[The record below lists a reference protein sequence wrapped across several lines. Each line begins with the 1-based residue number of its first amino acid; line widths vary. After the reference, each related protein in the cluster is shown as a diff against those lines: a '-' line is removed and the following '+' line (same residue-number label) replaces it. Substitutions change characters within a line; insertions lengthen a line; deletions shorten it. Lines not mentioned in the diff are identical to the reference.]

1 MLAQAGGEF
10 GELGP
15 AVAFL
20 VSTAAV
26 LIAGSRGITWVVD
39 RVRDAAPFGDD
50 DRFKIVWPLLALLV
64 ALLATLGF
72 GVNPIGDALAALP
85 QGSDALSGTAGEI
98 VSAVVLA
105 GLASSWH
112 DRDKAKNPPN
122 S

>member
-1 MLAQAGGEF
+1 MIGQAGDF

-26 LIAGSRGITWVVD
+26 LIAGSRGVTWVVD
-39 RVRDAAPFGDD
+39 RVRDAVPNQENVP
-50 DRFKIVWPLLALLV
+50 KIVWPLLALAV
-64 ALLATLGF
+64 ALVATLGF
-72 GVNPIGDALAALP
+72 GINPIGDALAALP
-85 QGSDALSGTAGEI
+85 QGSDALGGTAGEVI
-98 VSAVVLA
+98 SAVVLA

-112 DRDKAKNPPN
+112 DRDKAKNPPT